1 MRTTHRLWL
10 SALIV
15 ALGATSALASP
26 AHAQNM
32 SVRFTEQFGGR
43 ELMTLLYETPEATG
57 QPLSLE
63 ECTDNIAIPL
73 EITNVPTGTT
83 QIDVWFGSSADAD
96 CPTASVRA
104 DTTNTSCEYVTTFS
118 AMVPTTEIDAL
129 VSQLFGADACDTSA
143 DRTFFF
149 FASTTAQNTSKDFT
163 AAETATFRIALD
175 VDPPG
180 APTIDGGPFEGDQTI
195 EITYDLPEGTLVGA
209 NVYVDPAGCT
219 AEGEIDPAGS
229 LQDGAEPPSTGGDL
243 QRGETAT
250 VDASD
255 IEYNTFAA
263 VGITAVDQ
271 ARNESTL
278 VVTCVRRVE
287 IEGALSSYC
296 RSKGFDDMEECLAE
310 YECSVPGAGLGGRAR
325 ATMIVLLGAALLV
338 LARRNRRS

>member
-1 MRTTHRLWL
+1 
-10 SALIV
+10 
-15 ALGATSALASP
+15 
-26 AHAQNM
+26 M

-43 ELMTLLYETPEATG
+43 ELMTFLYETPEATG
-57 QPLSLE
+57 QPLSLRECE
-63 ECTDNIAIPL
+63 ENIAIPL
-73 EITNVPTGTT
+73 ELANVPTGTT

-104 DTTNTSCEYVTTFS
+104 DTTNTSCEYVATFS
-118 AMVPTTEIDAL
+118 AMVPTTEIDAT
-129 VSQLFGADACDTSA
+129 VRQLFGADACETSA

-163 AAETATFRIALD
+163 TAETTTLRIALD

-180 APTIDGGPFEGDQTI
+180 APTIDGGPFEGDESI
-195 EITYDLPEGTLVGA
+195 EVTYDLPEGTLVGA
-209 NVYVDPAGCT
+209 NVYVDPEGCT
-219 AEGEIDPAGS
+219 ADGEVDPSGS
-229 LQDGAEPPSTGGDL
+229 LQDGAEPPTSGGDL

-255 IEYNTFAA
+255 LAYDQYAA

-278 VVTCVRRVE
+278 VVTCVLRVE

-296 RSKGFDDMEECLAE
+296 RSKGYEDMDACLAE
-310 YECSVPGAGLGGRAR
+310 YECSVLGAGLGGEAR
-325 ATMIVLLGAALLV
+325 VTMIVLLGAALLV
-338 LARRNRRS
+338 LGRRSRRS